1 MKTIFLITQRQ
12 VFRGVLT
19 ATRKASKR
27 GCHPILGQKAHEMQ
41 SLQSSLQWHYCPR
54 GLAERASSQRK
65 LDEAAMRQQTAHSD
79 LMLQRAVQAR
89 LVSAQFAELR
99 RNSFEEPSKEWDSSN
114 EHQDDE
120 AHDTH
125 GEILA
130 VGVGSSEPL
139 VEWEPSTDA
148 ACVESAW
155 DKDYD
160 DERAKKRFRV
170 DGRVR
175 APSRDGD

>member
-1 MKTIFLITQRQ
+1 
-12 VFRGVLT
+12 
-19 ATRKASKR
+19 
-27 GCHPILGQKAHEMQ
+27 MQ
-41 SLQSSLQWHYCPR
+41 SLQSSLQWHDCPR
-54 GLAERASSQRK
+54 GLTERASSQRK
-65 LDEAAMRQQTAHSD
+65 LNEAAMRQQTAHND
-79 LMLQRAVQAR
+79 LMLQRAVQAQ

-99 RNSFEEPSKEWDSSN
+99 RNSFEEPSIEWDSSN

-120 AHDTH
+120 AHDAH

-130 VGVGSSEPL
+130 VGVGSSGPL
-139 VEWEPSTDA
+139 VEWEPSTDT

-170 DGRVR
+170 DDRVR
-175 APSRDGD
+175 ASSRDAD